1 VEWSSFIPLFFHAL
15 FGGNPL
21 AVGVYFKVY
30 IDIGKELICTF
41 VATMSRILAI
51 DYGRKR
57 TGIAVTDPMQIIA
70 NGLTTVSTHQLMD
83 FLLNYIKQEPV
94 ERIII
99 GHPKQMNN
107 EDSENMKNIIPFMNR
122 LTKLLP
128 DMPVELV
135 DERFTSVLAH
145 QAMLAGGLKKKDR
158 QNKALVDE
166 ISATIILQSYL
177 ESKKY

>member
-1 VEWSSFIPLFFHAL
+1 MEWSSFIPLFFYAL

-122 LTKLLP
+122 LKKLLP

-166 ISATIILQSYL
+166 ISATIILQLYL

>member
-1 VEWSSFIPLFFHAL
+1 
-15 FGGNPL
+15 
-21 AVGVYFKVY
+21 
-30 IDIGKELICTF
+30 
-41 VATMSRILAI
+41 
-51 DYGRKR
+51 
-57 TGIAVTDPMQIIA
+57 MQIIA
-70 NGLTTVSTHQLMD
+70 SGLTTVATHELVD
-83 FLLNYIKQEPV
+83 FIQKYVCQEKV

-99 GHPKQMNN
+99 GHPKQMNY

-122 LTKLLP
+122 LKKLLP
-128 DMPVELV
+128 EIPVELV